1 MRDVSGALP
10 IHYACRYYTSE
21 AMFELFDDI
30 ATWSDWQTY
39 DHKRPIDIAA
49 EYGHIEIAL
58 KYLHKDKNPKG
69 INALVRAAIRHP
81 TGKISSYVKS
91 TYPNEDDP
99 IYYKTLHYACR
110 QFFGHQSIKCVIF
123 KRDMSTYDENGYIPL
138 MLAVKHRQVQSVKEL
153 LESEYCT
160 KEVMAMSTDDGTKRT
175 VLHICAEANE
185 NSITDALLDKYSTL
199 YKNNNELF
207 IKSDVMKNTPFHTCA
222 QKNNSYMCK
231 QLIQYYKP
239 KNNSNAT
246 TEGSKESKMWT
257 MTNHNK
263 MTALHEAIQ
272 SGHSEIV
279 KTMHE
284 SMEPSDFKRMADIID
299 EELHTSLHLAAAKG
313 QFR

>member
-21 AMFELFDDI
+21 AMFELFDHT
-30 ATWSDWQTY
+30 AKLLDWKTY

-49 EYGHIEIAL
+49 EHGHIEIAL
-58 KYLHKDKNPKG
+58 KYLYKDNNPKG
-69 INALVRAAIRHP
+69 IEALVRAAIRHP
-81 TGKISSYVKS
+81 TDKILSYVKS

-123 KRDMSTYDENGYIPL
+123 KRDMSTYDGNGYIPL
-138 MLAVKHRQVQSVKEL
+138 MLAVKHRQVESVKEL
-153 LESEYCT
+153 LKSEYCT
-160 KEVMAMSTDDGTKRT
+160 KEVMEMSTDDGTKRT

-185 NSITDALLDKYSTL
+185 DSITDALLEKCSNL
-199 YKNNNELF
+199 YKNNNELL
-207 IKSDVMKNTPFHTCA
+207 IKSDVTKNTPFHTCA
-222 QKNNSYMCK
+222 QKNNVHMCK
-231 QLIQYYKP
+231 KLIEYYKP

-246 TEGSKESKMWT
+246 TEASKESTMWT

-272 SGHSEIV
+272 NGYSEIV
-279 KTMHE
+279 KTMRE
-284 SMEPSDFKRMADIID
+284 SMDAGDFKRMAHIID
-299 EELHTSLHLAAAKG
+299 EELRTCLHLAAAKG